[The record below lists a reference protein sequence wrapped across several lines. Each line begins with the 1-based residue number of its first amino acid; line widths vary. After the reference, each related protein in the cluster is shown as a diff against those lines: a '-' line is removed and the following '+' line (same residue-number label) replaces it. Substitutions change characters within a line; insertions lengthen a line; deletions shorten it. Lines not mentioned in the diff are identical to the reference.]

1 MEHNSNIIIIY
12 IQCVCI
18 KTERDPSRTATASGK
33 RSTNQ
38 LSSWYTYGP
47 TTYIMR
53 VFKRYKTLSSIR
65 FIRQRYNIYISMYTI
80 SSYLSLLIQGLI
92 KIFFF
97 ILNIFFCG
105 SFLVART
112 QIELMCVWTIPFV
125 FKLTEIK
132 FFLLVRNSKF
142 YDTLII
148 QGAKFNFSLNI
159 NSEFFVR

>member
-1 MEHNSNIIIIY
+1 MRQVEHNSNIIIIY

-65 FIRQRYNIYISMYTI
+65 FIRQRCNIYISMYII

-92 KIFFF
+92 KKFFFLYWIFFF
-97 ILNIFFCG
+97 VVLFLSRALRLSWCVCVCGLYPFF
-105 SFLVART
+105 
-112 QIELMCVWTIPFV
+112 
-125 FKLTEIK
+125 
-132 FFLLVRNSKF
+132 
-142 YDTLII
+142 
-148 QGAKFNFSLNI
+148 
-159 NSEFFVR
+159 